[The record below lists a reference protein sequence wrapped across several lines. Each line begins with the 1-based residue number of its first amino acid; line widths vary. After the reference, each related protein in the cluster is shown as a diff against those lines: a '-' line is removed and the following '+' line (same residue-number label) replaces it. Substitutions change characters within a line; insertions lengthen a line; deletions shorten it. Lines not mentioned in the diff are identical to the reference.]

1 MATRSKLE
9 LIIGTA
15 TDVMVDKLIR
25 DYDAT
30 YEWALAF
37 VLGSATYQRM
47 LSDKHFR
54 CESPL
59 YIYQFLQ
66 KELSRIKSLAGYW
79 LDTGSHEEYHE
90 ANELI

>member
-1 MATRSKLE
+1 MATRSKME

-15 TDVMVDKLIR
+15 TDVMIDRLIR

-30 YEWALAF
+30 YEWALSY
-37 VLGSATYQRM
+37 VLGSSTYQRM
-47 LSDKHFR
+47 LRDEHFR

-66 KELSRIKSLAGYW
+66 KELNRSRSVI
-79 LDTGSHEEYHE
+79 TQQ
-90 ANELI
+90 

>member
-1 MATRSKLE
+1 MSTRSKIE

-15 TDVMVDKLIR
+15 TDVMVDKLMR

-30 YEWALAF
+30 YEWAYAS
-37 VLGSATYQRM
+37 VLGSSAYQRM
-47 LSDKHFR
+47 LSDEHFR

-66 KELSRIKSLAGYW
+66 KELGRSQALTPIV
-79 LDTGSHEEYHE
+79 
-90 ANELI
+90 

>member
-15 TDVMVDKLIR
+15 TDVLIDKLIR

-30 YEWALAF
+30 YEWAFSF
-37 VLGSATYQRM
+37 VLGSSTYQRM
-47 LSDKHFR
+47 LNDEHFR
-54 CESPL
+54 GESPL

-66 KELSRIKSLAGYW
+66 KELNGKRSLVTAV
-79 LDTGSHEEYHE
+79 
-90 ANELI
+90 

>member
-1 MATRSKLE
+1 MSTRSKIE

-30 YEWALAF
+30 YEWAYAS
-37 VLGSATYQRM
+37 VLGSSTYQRM
-47 LSDKHFR
+47 LSDEHFR

-66 KELSRIKSLAGYW
+66 KELNRSQTLVPVV
-79 LDTGSHEEYHE
+79 
-90 ANELI
+90 